1 MNRRSMQRTA
11 AASLVA
17 AALMLGLPGPASALP
32 SPQDPT
38 VLTGIWTWFSDLWQA
53 LTAPTGTDGSGGLD
67 GATSG
72 GQPPNAGGGSS
83 GSGGDQGAGLDP
95 NGGH

>member
-17 AALMLGLPGPASALP
+17 AALVLGLPGPASALP

-38 VLTGIWTWFSDLWQA
+38 VLTGVWTWFSHLWQA
-53 LTAPTGTDGSGGLD
+53 LTAPTESGTPGGLD
-67 GATSG
+67 GATGDGQTPSG
-72 GQPPNAGGGSS
+72 QGAGGE
-83 GSGGDQGAGLDP
+83 QGAGLDP